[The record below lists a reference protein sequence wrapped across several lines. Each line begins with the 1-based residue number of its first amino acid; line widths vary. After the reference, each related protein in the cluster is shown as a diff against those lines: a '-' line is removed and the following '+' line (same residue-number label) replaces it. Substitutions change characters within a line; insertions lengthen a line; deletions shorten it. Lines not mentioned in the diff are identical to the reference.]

1 MCVELGALYQ
11 AGKGTRSVYQ
21 SLWELRREYE
31 EDALCMRLPLEVSGD
46 SSMAF
51 KKRRV
56 GVVVS
61 GVEEWRACCGS
72 NGEKQTGGLYI
83 FLQQTHYGKLSFADV
98 MIITSFYIDND
109 RIRHRPVTRTSTSFS
124 F

>member
-46 SSMAF
+46 SGI
-51 KKRRV
+51 
-56 GVVVS
+56 GV
-61 GVEEWRACCGS
+61 
-72 NGEKQTGGLYI
+72 
-83 FLQQTHYGKLSFADV
+83 
-98 MIITSFYIDND
+98 
-109 RIRHRPVTRTSTSFS
+109 
-124 F
+124 